1 MRSVETPVKKIRREV
16 FTEICK
22 VAFESTKDNFNDE
35 IEAIPYHIVKERAS
49 YRESIY
55 RERAVASE
63 RVRLAMGMSL
73 RPENEAVHI
82 TAGME
87 NSNID

>member
-49 YRESIY
+49 YRESILQGK
-55 RERAVASE
+55 ERLPANVSALPWVCPCG
-63 RVRLAMGMSL
+63 RKMKPFTSL
-73 RPENEAVHI
+73 PEWK
-82 TAGME
+82 TAT
-87 NSNID
+87 